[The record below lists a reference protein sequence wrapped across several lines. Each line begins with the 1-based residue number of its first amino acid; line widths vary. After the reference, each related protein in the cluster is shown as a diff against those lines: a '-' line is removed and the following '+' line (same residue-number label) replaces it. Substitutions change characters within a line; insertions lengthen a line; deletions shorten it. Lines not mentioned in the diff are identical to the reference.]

1 MYTSYGR
8 DVRKKRCMVLIEET
22 EEKCPETMLLR
33 WNQKDGSKVKKKK
46 NGKKKKCI
54 SVTKIPQGENL
65 GIYESLLL
73 AHMTA
78 SHACFSVPE

>member
-1 MYTSYGR
+1 MKPEGWFKS
-8 DVRKKRCMVLIEET
+8 KK
-22 EEKCPETMLLR
+22 EKK
-33 WNQKDGSKVKKKK
+33 WQ
-46 NGKKKKCI
+46 KKKCI